1 MLGRIPSVAAPAAG
15 TGRNVEIMLLVPGTS
30 ILAKE
35 IPMGNIHIATGVK
48 AKLTAAD
55 LVNTKPEETFLWRS
69 EMVNCSYD
77 YVTQTRRWTESEKI
91 RQLMMTTG
99 APTSSTSY
107 DGEKDE

>member
-1 MLGRIPSVAAPAAG
+1 LADRASGGCLTAATFKLTLLRYYP
-15 TGRNVEIMLLVPGTS
+15 RYREIAFMS
-30 ILAKE
+30 H
-35 IPMGNIHIATGVK
+35 IHIETGAK
-48 AKLTAAD
+48 AKLTPAD
-55 LVNTKPEETFLWRS
+55 LVNSKPDECSLWRM

-99 APTSSTSY
+99 APTSSTSF

>member
-1 MLGRIPSVAAPAAG
+1 MTQVHVD
-15 TGRNVEIMLLVPGTS
+15 TGL
-30 ILAKE
+30 
-35 IPMGNIHIATGVK
+35 K
-48 AKLTAAD
+48 AKLTPAD
-55 LVNTKPEETFLWRS
+55 LVSSKPDESFLWRK

-99 APTSSTSY
+99 APNSSTQF

>member
-1 MLGRIPSVAAPAAG
+1 VAGPAAG
-15 TGRNVEIMLLVPGTS
+15 AGWNYEIMLPVSGYFNSGQGNT
-30 ILAKE
+30 
-35 IPMGNIHIATGVK
+35 MGNMNIETGAK

-55 LVNTKPEETFLWRS
+55 LVNTKPDETFLWRS

-77 YVTQTRRWTESEKI
+77 YVTQTRRWSESEKI

>member
-1 MLGRIPSVAAPAAG
+1 MLA
-15 TGRNVEIMLLVPGTS
+15 VPGTS

-77 YVTQTRRWTESEKI
+77 YTTQTRRWTESEKI